1 MLLLRAVFP
10 AVVLAWLV
18 VLAGLLY
25 VLGYRTEYHAL
36 LQAWGAFPF
45 RFPFLDM
52 HAVTAAVDCHRQG
65 FDVYV
70 DNPCDVFHRVHGY
83 SPLWLW
89 LSVFPITTGWDSTC
103 GLAAV
108 MLLLLAVASLPPGRG
123 WWQVAMISLGTIS
136 SAVAFA
142 LERANVDLLM
152 FAMAAAAIALVRR
165 WAWLRMLGYAVALLA
180 GMLKFY
186 PITLLILA
194 VRERLLVFVVLGITA
209 LGVIAAWFALD
220 GNEILRAM
228 ANIPVSAAFD
238 NNAFGMRNLP
248 LGLTQYFALP
258 PWAGAAL
265 LIALPCA
272 MLAVAVALARR
283 DDLRDLTANEA
294 TCLLVGAVL
303 IVTCFLAAQNIQYR
317 AIHLLFA
324 LPGLTA
330 LARQG
335 DVRCRVTVVLAIIL
349 MWSGAISAPL
359 DAGLTYLGV
368 PTLPDSETQV
378 AVWLARE
385 LMWWCVVTML
395 AALMFRLV
403 WDSRA
408 RRDVA
413 PLWSSRRFHAQ
424 R

>member
-1 MLLLRAVFP
+1 MPLLRAVFP
-10 AVVLAWLV
+10 ALVLTCLV
-18 VLAGLLY
+18 LLAGLLY
-25 VLGYRTEYHAL
+25 VFGYRAQYHAL

-52 HAVTAAVDCHRQG
+52 HAVTASVECHRRG

-70 DNPCDVFHRVHGY
+70 DNPCDVFHRPHGY

-89 LSVFPITTGWDSTC
+89 LAVLPITTGWDC
-103 GLAAV
+103 ALGLAAV
-108 MLLLLAVASLPPGRG
+108 VLFLLAVASLPPGRD
-123 WWQVAMISLGTIS
+123 WWQVGVITLGTIS

-152 FAMAAAAIALVRR
+152 FVMAASAIALARR
-165 WAWLRMLGYAVALLA
+165 RCRWRMLGYAVALLA

-186 PITLLILA
+186 PATLLILA
-194 VRERLLVFVVLGITA
+194 VRERLAAFVAIGIAA
-209 LGVIAAWFALD
+209 LGVIAVWFALD
-220 GNEILRAM
+220 ARNILRGM
-228 ANIPVSAAFD
+228 ANIPTASAFSD
-238 NNAFGMRNLP
+238 NDFGVRNLP
-248 LGLTQYFALP
+248 FGLAQYLGLP

-265 LIALPCA
+265 LVALLCA
-272 MLAVAVALARR
+272 MFAVAVALARQV
-283 DDLRDLTANEA
+283 DLRALTEA
-294 TCLLVGAVL
+294 ETTCLLVGSVL
-303 IVTCFLAAQNIQYR
+303 IVTCFLAAQNVQYR

-330 LARQG
+330 LARQV
-335 DVRCRVTVVLAIIL
+335 DVRCRVTVALIVIL
-349 MWSGAISAPL
+349 MWSGAINAPL
-359 DAGLTYLGV
+359 DAGLTRLGV
-368 PTLPDSETQV
+368 PALPDGETHV

-395 AALMFRLV
+395 AALMLRLL

-408 RRDVA
+408 RRDAA
-413 PLWSSRRFHAQ
+413 PLWSSSRFHAQ

>member
-1 MLLLRAVFP
+1 
-10 AVVLAWLV
+10 
-18 VLAGLLY
+18 
-25 VLGYRTEYHAL
+25 
-36 LQAWGAFPF
+36 
-45 RFPFLDM
+45 
-52 HAVTAAVDCHRQG
+52 
-65 FDVYV
+65 
-70 DNPCDVFHRVHGY
+70 
-83 SPLWLW
+83 
-89 LSVFPITTGWDSTC
+89 
-103 GLAAV
+103 
-108 MLLLLAVASLPPGRG
+108 
-123 WWQVAMISLGTIS
+123 
-136 SAVAFA
+136 
-142 LERANVDLLM
+142 VDLLM
-152 FAMAAAAIALVRR
+152 FVMAASASALARR
-165 WAWLRMLGYAVALLA
+165 GPWLRMLGYAIALLA

-194 VRERLLVFVVLGITA
+194 VRERLAVFVAIGITA
-209 LGVIAAWFALD
+209 LCMIAVWVALD
-220 GNEILRAM
+220 GGDILRAM

-248 LGLTQYFALP
+248 LGLTQYFGLS

-265 LIALPCA
+265 LIALACA

-283 DDLRDLTANEA
+283 DDLRDLTETEA
-294 TCLLVGAVL
+294 TSLLAGAVL

-317 AIHLLFA
+317 AIHLLLA

-330 LARQG
+330 LARMG
-335 DVRCRVTVVLAIIL
+335 DLRCRITVMLAIIL

-395 AALMFRLV
+395 AALMLRLV

-413 PLWSSRRFHAQ
+413 PLWSSSWFRAQ